1 MRTPR
6 EFYPKKP
13 IVYSCELSACPECRG
28 PLKVAYTSGAKTV
41 QTMAG
46 VLTIAHQPRYC
57 PDSDCARGHVH
68 CKSAQWQQIAPRHC
82 TYGHDVIAQI
92 GWLRQAHYQRF
103 EAIHEALQ
111 SRLQISESEARHLY
125 HERYLPLLACHERQH
140 MAQLRAVSEQTGL
153 ILSLDGLCPEGGE
166 PQLWVVRELQTD
178 LTLRSGWLSQQD
190 ETTFVNFLQ
199 PIADLGLQVLAVMSD
214 KQRGL
219 EPAVPVVF
227 PHAKHTFCQMHYLKN
242 AAEPV
247 ADEDEAMKVALRK
260 TVRSAVG
267 DLIRREKVESPGVLT
282 VTGLVPTPVEEPE
295 APEDAAP
302 SQDPPVPPDPMV
314 TEQEAIVQDL
324 LRRVRYLLTLKGRP
338 PLRLAGVE
346 MFERLT
352 EVKTCLDTLI
362 GHRTD
367 ARVVELRQ
375 GLHTALLCVQSDYT
389 ELRQAAD
396 WLQHIADL
404 LDPQGKP
411 DRSGAEVKQE
421 LFAYLDDIQAES
433 QPSPRLRRLHQEIRQ
448 TSLNYASGLFH
459 CYDVPGLPRTNND
472 RESEFRDLNRRLLST
487 TGQKGLV
494 KRILHREG
502 AWELIPRLNS
512 LRDTVNALSQVD
524 PDEFSQE
531 RQRIRN
537 HRGRFRLHTRSA
549 KRSQVQL
556 KQLEQR
562 WKALPPIDTS

>member
-6 EFYPKKP
+6 EVYSKKP
-13 IVYSCELSACPECRG
+13 IVYSFELSVCPECQG

-46 VLTIAHQPRYC
+46 VWTIAHQPRYC
-57 PDSDCARGHVH
+57 PDSDCTRLDVL

-82 TYGHDVIAQI
+82 TYGYDVIAHI
-92 GWLRQAHYQRF
+92 GWSRQTHYQRF
-103 EAIHEALQ
+103 EAIHEGLQ
-111 SRLQISESEARHLY
+111 SRLQISESEVRHLY
-125 HERYLPLLACHERQH
+125 HDRYLPLLACHEREH
-140 MAQLRAVSEQTGL
+140 LDLLRVVSEQTGL

-199 PIADLGLQVLAVMSD
+199 PIADLGLRVVAVMSD

-227 PHAKHTFCQMHYLKN
+227 PHAKHGFCQTHYLKN

-260 TVRSAVG
+260 EVRSEVG
-267 DLIRREKVESPGVLT
+267 DLIRQEKGDKPGVLT
-282 VTGLVPTPVEEPE
+282 VTGLVPTLVEEPE
-295 APEDAAP
+295 APTDDASP
-302 SQDPPVPPDPMV
+302 QDPPVLLDPV
-314 TEQEAIVQDL
+314 DTEQEVIVQDL

-338 PLRLAGVE
+338 PFRLAGVE
-346 MFERLT
+346 MFERLS
-352 EVKTCLDTLI
+352 EVKACLDTLI
-362 GHRTD
+362 SHRTD
-367 ARVVELRQ
+367 ARLVEVQQ
-375 GLHTALLCVQSDYT
+375 GLHSALLSVQSDYT

-404 LDPQGKP
+404 LDPKGKA

-421 LFAYLDDIQAES
+421 LFAYLDDIQRQS
-433 QPSPRLRRLHQEIRQ
+433 QHSPRLSRFHDKIRQ

-459 CYDVPGLPRTNND
+459 CYDVPGLPCTNND

-502 AWELIPRLNS
+502 AWELIPRPDS

-524 PDEFSQE
+524 ANEFSQE

-537 HRGRFRLHTRSA
+537 HRSRFRLHTRST
-549 KRSQVQL
+549 KRSQAQL
-556 KQLEQR
+556 KQLEHR
-562 WKALPPIDTS
+562 WKALPPIDSS

>member
-1 MRTPR
+1 L
-6 EFYPKKP
+6 YPEKP
-13 IVYSCELSACPECRG
+13 IVYTFELGVCPECQG

-46 VLTIAHQPRYC
+46 VWTIAHQPRYC
-57 PDSDCARGHVH
+57 SDSDCARLDVL

-82 TYGHDVIAQI
+82 TYGYDVIAQI
-92 GWLRQAHYQRF
+92 GWLRQTHYQQF
-103 EAIHEALQ
+103 EAIHVALQ
-111 SRLQISESEARHLY
+111 PRLQISESEVRHLY
-125 HERYLPLLACHERQH
+125 HERYLPLLACHERQYLDL
-140 MAQLRAVSEQTGL
+140 LRAVSEQSGL

-166 PQLWVVRELQTD
+166 PQLWVVRELQTG

-190 ETTFVNFLQ
+190 ETAFVNFLQ
-199 PIADLGLQVLAVMSD
+199 PIADLGLRVVAVMSD

-227 PHAKHTFCQMHYLKN
+227 PHAAHGFCQTHYLKN

-247 ADEDEAMKVALRK
+247 AEEDEAMKVALRK
-260 TVRSAVG
+260 GVRSEVG
-267 DLIRREKVESPGVLT
+267 GLIRREKVENPGVLT
-282 VTGLVPTPVEEPE
+282 VTGLAPTPVEGPE
-295 APEDAAP
+295 APKDAAS
-302 SQDPPVPPDPMV
+302 SQDTPLPPDPMV
-314 TEQEAIVQDL
+314 AEHEAIVQDL

-338 PLRLAGVE
+338 PFRLAGVE
-346 MFERLT
+346 MFERLS

-362 GHRTD
+362 EHRTD
-367 ARVVELRQ
+367 GRLVAVRQ
-375 GLHTALLCVQSDYT
+375 GLHHALLSVQSDYT
-389 ELRQAAD
+389 DLRQAAD
-396 WLQHIADL
+396 WLKHIADL
-404 LDPQGKP
+404 LDPGDKP
-411 DRSGAEVKQE
+411 HRSGAEVKQE
-421 LFAYLDDIQAES
+421 LFAHLDDIQQQS
-433 QPSPRLRRLHQEIRQ
+433 QHSPRLSRFHDKIRQ

-502 AWELIPRLNS
+502 AWELIPRPDS

-524 PDEFSQE
+524 ADEFSRE

-537 HRGRFRLHTRSA
+537 HRSRFRLHTRSA
-549 KRSQVQL
+549 KRSQA
-556 KQLEQR
+556 QLEKLAQR
-562 WKALPPIDTS
+562 WKALPPINSP